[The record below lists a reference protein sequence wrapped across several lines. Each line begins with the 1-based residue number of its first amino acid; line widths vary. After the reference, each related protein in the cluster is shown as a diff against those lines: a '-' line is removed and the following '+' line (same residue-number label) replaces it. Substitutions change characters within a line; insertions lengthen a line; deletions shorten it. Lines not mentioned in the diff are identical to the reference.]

1 MKGQVAKCDHREYG
15 FASVE
20 VVHVGSAN
28 GSVDA
33 LFQGLGESMDVR
45 QFVYP
50 SSLSVDDTFN

>member
-1 MKGQVAKCDHREYG
+1 MAWQMKGTVAKCDHREYG

-20 VVHVGSAN
+20 VVRVGGKN

-45 QFVYP
+45 LLFVKD
-50 SSLSVDDTFN
+50 LSAG